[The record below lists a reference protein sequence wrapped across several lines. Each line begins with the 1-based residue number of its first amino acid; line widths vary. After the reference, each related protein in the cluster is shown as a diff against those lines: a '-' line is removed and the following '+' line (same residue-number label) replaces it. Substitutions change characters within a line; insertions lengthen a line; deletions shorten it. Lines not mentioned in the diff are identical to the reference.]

1 MLARLDEAGQRG
13 IDRRDAP
20 GMPRQQ
26 DAVAM
31 AHQHHHGRRDARI
44 GAMTTGRAAQ
54 AELARHAL
62 GRRAAGAAIAVRA
75 RPLGDLIGA
84 TGLGHAVIVQHAEQA
99 AQLAERV
106 ALRRFDIGRRAAAR
120 RDPAIPVAAPAAAGP
135 DPRTP
140 ARRAIRRSLPRPAIH
155 HGENEVHS
163 RPLYGVADAGIL
175 FTWQAGF
182 DANRMHASRAG
193 QFARTASARAVG
205 RALRTMC

>member
-75 RPLGDLIGA
+75 PTRRSDRRDRPGPCRDRPA
-84 TGLGHAVIVQHAEQA
+84 RRTGRA
-99 AQLAERV
+99 ACGTRSLA
-106 ALRRFDIGRRAAAR
+106 ALRYRAAACG
-120 RDPAIPVAAPAAAGP
+120 APGSSH
-135 DPRTP
+135 TE
-140 ARRAIRRSLPRPAIH
+140 RSACGGRPRPAH
-155 HGENEVHS
+155 TCAPGNTPVS
-163 RPLYGVADAGIL
+163 STTSNSSRRKRSSPRPLYGVADAGIL